1 MRIINFFG
9 ILCLLFAFP
18 VYASPYEPLVDIPG
32 MADQVTISSYLIGI
46 YNFFLSIVGIVAVLM
61 IILGGMRYISAA
73 GNSSAIG
80 DAKSM
85 IESAISGLLLAL
97 LSWLFVST
105 INPDILYVRQPGLTK
120 PNSSAL
126 LDNPVNIFGENNQ
139 SCLAGNSF
147 IGIEGNVT
155 DCKCRDGSSVPH
167 DPADSNCN
175 DLCKSAKKCGDK
187 FLVVKITED
196 RPLEGTVYNLD
207 GNDKLWE
214 FFLTN
219 NGQYDAFNVSA
230 EEYLGDTDYEYN
242 CAILATVE
250 INNALDQHYIYWVR
264 EGAIINPSIPSL
276 SQSIGVV
283 KGVDYLGCCDNNS
296 STPDCD
302 MDFALTEGGEC
313 VETSGNKIL
322 ATRFGYDAANE
333 CHDNCS
339 FAERTENGEFDYFPI
354 KKITCQGG
362 FWG

>member
-1 MRIINFFG
+1 MKMRIVNFFG

-18 VYASPYEPLVDIPG
+18 AYASPYEPLVDIPG

-167 DPADSNCN
+167 NPADSNCN

-196 RPLEGTVYNLD
+196 RPLDATVYNLD

-219 NGQYDAFNVSA
+219 NGEYGAFNIKA
-230 EEYLGDTDYEYN
+230 ENYLADDSYS

-250 INNALDQHYIYWVR
+250 INNAFDHHYVYWVR
-264 EGAIINPSIPSL
+264 EGTIINPSIPSIE
-276 SQSIGVV
+276 QSIGVE
-283 KGVDYLGCCDNNS
+283 GVDYVSCCSDESPTN
-296 STPDCD
+296 DCD
-302 MDFALTEGGEC
+302 MDFALTNDAVC
-313 VETSGNKIL
+313 VKASGDKIL
-322 ATRFGYDAANE
+322 ATRFGYDAADE

-354 KKITCQGG
+354 KKITCRGG

>member
-1 MRIINFFG
+1 MKMRIVNFFG

-18 VYASPYEPLVDIPG
+18 AYASPYEPLVDIPG

-139 SCLAGNSF
+139 SCLAGSSF

-196 RPLEGTVYNLD
+196 RALD
-207 GNDKLWE
+207 GQVYDLDSNDKLWE

-219 NGQYDAFNVSA
+219 NGEYDAFDVEA
-230 EEYLGDTDYEYN
+230 ETYLADNSYT

-250 INNALDQHYIYWVR
+250 IGGLTADHHYIYWVK
-264 EGAIINPSIPSL
+264 EGSIISPSSL
-276 SQSIGVV
+276 SIQRSIGDL
-283 KGVDYLGCCDNNS
+283 GTDYVGCCADNA
-296 STPDCD
+296 TDDCD
-302 MDFALTEGGEC
+302 TDFSLVGGGEC
-313 VETSGNKIL
+313 DDVSGNKIVR
-322 ATRFGYDAANE
+322 TRFGYNATDE
-333 CHDNCS
+333 CENDCS
-339 FAERTENGEFDYFPI
+339 FAERTSGGEFDYYPARSI
-354 KKITCQGG
+354 RCIGG
-362 FWG
+362 YWG